1 MIHGVIIERIEDYNN
16 LKRYRVDYMKNGY
29 SQKAIFMDW
38 FGSGYKIIESEHY
51 SKNGLRADEKK
62 MLADMIKGIENVD
75 E

>member
-1 MIHGVIIERIEDYNN
+1 
-16 LKRYRVDYMKNGY
+16 MKNGY

-38 FGSGYKIIESEHY
+38 FGSGYKLVESEHY